1 MAWVTE
7 EEYQAAKQV
16 RAYEYLQTYQPGR
29 LKKTRTRNEWQLQDH
44 DSFKINEI
52 TSKWHWKSRGI
63 GGMSALRFLMQVDG
77 MGYTEAVKILCEQTP
92 VYVSR
97 AEPAPRKKPFSLPF
111 PNDSFYRVRRYLNQR
126 GIRDE
131 VLDYCVQLG
140 ILYESAPYH
149 NAVFVGMDE
158 QGEAK
163 YAFLRGIYD
172 SRGKSFRMEQEGSNK
187 QYSFCVPPLG
197 KSHRVAVYEACIDAL
212 AHMTL
217 EDGRTDKY
225 RLSLGGIAAPKEGAE
240 RATKKMKRPDAL
252 EYFLKEHPEVTEI
265 ELCTDNDFAGRWA
278 CAQLKEQYEDK
289 LIKLQ
294 VRGILDSPTTI
305 GVYMSHSYY
314 EDVFDVDK
322 DYYSA
327 YFSNSKITDI
337 SDNKI
342 INCIT
347 EKDMTK
353 MAEQLKVSMGDMF
366 TIVEAFAVVM
376 FILVVYL
383 LTKIIL
389 ERNSTSISMVKILGY
404 EDREIGQL
412 YLVATS
418 WVVLLAVLISFV
430 LVTELIRQIFVAFMK
445 GYSGWIPFGISKE
458 TYVQCFILAIVSY
471 LVVAAMQMHRIKKV
485 PMDEALKNVE

>member
-1 MAWVTE
+1 MALEVQGYWWNVGSP
-7 EEYQAAKQV
+7 V
-16 RAYEYLQTYQPGR
+16 
-29 LKKTRTRNEWQLQDH
+29 
-44 DSFKINEI
+44 
-52 TSKWHWKSRGI
+52 
-63 GGMSALRFLMQVDG
+63 LMQVDG

-97 AEPAPRKKPFSLPF
+97 AEPAPGRSPF
-111 PNDSFYRVRRYLNQR
+111 PCLSPTTVLPVRRYLNQR

-278 CAQLKEQYEDK
+278 CAQLKEQYEEKYTVVCNLPQMEGADYGDLAK
-289 LIKLQ
+289 QAVEKQ
-294 VRGILDSPTTI
+294 KKQQKERG
-305 GVYMSHSYY
+305 
-314 EDVFDVDK
+314 
-322 DYYSA
+322 
-327 YFSNSKITDI
+327 
-337 SDNKI
+337 
-342 INCIT
+342 
-347 EKDMTK
+347 
-353 MAEQLKVSMGDMF
+353 
-366 TIVEAFAVVM
+366 
-376 FILVVYL
+376 
-383 LTKIIL
+383 
-389 ERNSTSISMVKILGY
+389 R
-404 EDREIGQL
+404 
-412 YLVATS
+412 
-418 WVVLLAVLISFV
+418 
-430 LVTELIRQIFVAFMK
+430 
-445 GYSGWIPFGISKE
+445 
-458 TYVQCFILAIVSY
+458 
-471 LVVAAMQMHRIKKV
+471 
-485 PMDEALKNVE
+485 

>member
-44 DSFKINEI
+44 DSFKINEL

-63 GGMSALRFLMQVDG
+63 GGMSALRFLMQIDG
-77 MGYTEAVKILCEQTP
+77 MRYTEAVKILCEQTP
-92 VYVSR
+92 VYVPR
-97 AEPAPRKKPFSLPF
+97 AEPAPRKKLFSLPL

-126 GIRDE
+126 GIRDD

-149 NAVFVGMDE
+149 NAVFVGLDE
-158 QGEAK
+158 QGQAK

-172 SRGKSFRMEQEGSNK
+172 SRGKNFKMEQEGSNK

-197 KSHRVAVYEACIDAL
+197 KSSRVAVYEACIDAL

-278 CAQLKEQYEDK
+278 CAQLKEQYEEKYTVVCNLPQMEGADYGDLAK
-289 LIKLQ
+289 QAVEKQ
-294 VRGILDSPTTI
+294 KKQQKERG
-305 GVYMSHSYY
+305 
-314 EDVFDVDK
+314 
-322 DYYSA
+322 
-327 YFSNSKITDI
+327 
-337 SDNKI
+337 
-342 INCIT
+342 
-347 EKDMTK
+347 
-353 MAEQLKVSMGDMF
+353 
-366 TIVEAFAVVM
+366 
-376 FILVVYL
+376 
-383 LTKIIL
+383 
-389 ERNSTSISMVKILGY
+389 R
-404 EDREIGQL
+404 
-412 YLVATS
+412 
-418 WVVLLAVLISFV
+418 
-430 LVTELIRQIFVAFMK
+430 
-445 GYSGWIPFGISKE
+445 
-458 TYVQCFILAIVSY
+458 
-471 LVVAAMQMHRIKKV
+471 
-485 PMDEALKNVE
+485 

>member
-52 TSKWHWKSRGI
+52 TSKWHWKSRDI

-77 MGYTEAVKILCEQTP
+77 MEYTEAVKILCEQTP
-92 VYVSR
+92 VYVPR
-97 AEPAPRKKPFSLPF
+97 AEPVLKKKPFSLPF

-149 NAVFVGMDE
+149 NAVFVGMNE

-172 SRGKSFRMEQEGSNK
+172 SRGKSFKMEQEGSDK

-197 KSHRVAVYEACIDAL
+197 KSSRVAVYEACIDAL

-252 EYFLKEHPEVTEI
+252 EHFLKEHPEVTEI
-265 ELCTDNDFAGRWA
+265 EICTDNDFAGRWA
-278 CAQLKEQYEDK
+278 CAQLKEQYGEKYTVVCNLPQMEGADYGDRAK
-289 LIKLQ
+289 QAGEKQ
-294 VRGILDSPTTI
+294 KKQQKERG
-305 GVYMSHSYY
+305 
-314 EDVFDVDK
+314 
-322 DYYSA
+322 
-327 YFSNSKITDI
+327 
-337 SDNKI
+337 
-342 INCIT
+342 
-347 EKDMTK
+347 
-353 MAEQLKVSMGDMF
+353 
-366 TIVEAFAVVM
+366 
-376 FILVVYL
+376 
-383 LTKIIL
+383 
-389 ERNSTSISMVKILGY
+389 R
-404 EDREIGQL
+404 
-412 YLVATS
+412 
-418 WVVLLAVLISFV
+418 
-430 LVTELIRQIFVAFMK
+430 
-445 GYSGWIPFGISKE
+445 
-458 TYVQCFILAIVSY
+458 
-471 LVVAAMQMHRIKKV
+471 
-485 PMDEALKNVE
+485 